1 MSATNTRTSTNAV
14 LDARSPPAPQ
24 IASRRNRRSRRPS
37 GRRDR
42 RPAVVRSHETSA
54 RASSGGRLDAAP
66 AISGSRSAGLR
77 WPRRALRG
85 KRAQP
90 SALALRTA
98 QETACAPLTAIA
110 RPRATARR
118 GASGRKRV
126 RAGRS
131 LALRRSWGAA
141 DRRCCR
147 REHPRFRACST
158 LERVRCGVRAGMRKP
173 MPGRPGFGAACIGR
187 GQPGRDAAAVGLAVS
202 SEAQILD
209 GDDRAGTEH
218 GDSRAGRVGDEHPRF
233 AAGSALLP

>member
-1 MSATNTRTSTNAV
+1 MAIAV
-14 LDARSPPAPQ
+14 QGRSGSGVARRSHARIWGAGAARSAL
-24 IASRRNRRSRRPS
+24 SRVPL
-37 GRRDR
+37 
-42 RPAVVRSHETSA
+42 
-54 RASSGGRLDAAP
+54 SSLHTHPG
-66 AISGSRSAGLR
+66 AIDKS
-77 WPRRALRG
+77 PRMRG

-218 GDSRAGRVGDEHPRF
+218 GDSRAGRVGDEHPWF

>member
-1 MSATNTRTSTNAV
+1 MPCSDDDSFASLTRREVHRHAGWW
-14 LDARSPPAPQ
+14 DGRSPA
-24 IASRRNRRSRRPS
+24 ARPS
-37 GRRDR
+37 
-42 RPAVVRSHETSA
+42 RPRTTGSPNGNGCDVDQRAGDSPTGETSFRGPTGISRIPPA
-54 RASSGGRLDAAP
+54 RP
-66 AISGSRSAGLR
+66 
-77 WPRRALRG
+77 ALRG